1 MPQLPD
7 LLCSNSFLVKV
18 FQSCPTLCDPM
29 NYTVHGVFQ
38 ARILEWVAVPFSRGS
53 SRPRN
58 QTRVFTL
65 HVDSLPVELPGKP
78 KVKVTQSTQAFNS
91 SMYYVKLPQIGLAD
105 RVLPNIYFGYLPQN
119 MDLKAV
125 PGAVHKAA
133 LFLWGEKI
141 LIFHLRICWELLA
154 DITHV
159 FFSIFLIR

>member
-1 MPQLPD
+1 MPQVPD

-18 FQSCPTLCDPM
+18 TQSCPTLCDPM

-53 SRPRN
+53 SQPRK

-78 KVKVTQSTQAFNS
+78 KVKVTQSIQAFHS

-105 RVLPNIYFGYLPQN
+105 RVLPNMYF
-119 MDLKAV
+119 
-125 PGAVHKAA
+125 
-133 LFLWGEKI
+133 
-141 LIFHLRICWELLA
+141 R
-154 DITHV
+154 
-159 FFSIFLIR
+159 